1 MDRGAWWAI
10 VHGVAKS
17 WTRLKNEIALRK
29 GGEKFLSAGFLGN
42 ENVLNK
48 GKEARS
54 CERISQKQT
63 S

>member
-1 MDRGAWWAI
+1 M
-10 VHGVAKS
+10 
-17 WTRLKNEIALRK
+17 ALRK

-54 CERISQKQT
+54 RERISQKQT